1 MLVSQLK
8 APKHFLLTAVS
19 EFYVRL
25 VLFLILFITISID
38 SYFSCF
44 FVMLL
49 IEFGQ
54 IFLGCKELD
63 FLKHSYEIVH
73 ITSNR
78 IDIHVIIV
86 FRLLFCFSMSLSCE
100 KKLRYCFKLAGELTQ
115 NCLNMRRWIV

>member
-8 APKHFLLTAVS
+8 APKYFLLTAVS

-54 IFLGCKELD
+54 IFFGWKELD

-78 IDIHVIIV
+78 LDIHVIIV
-86 FRLLFCFSMSLSCE
+86 FRLLFVFQCHFLVE
-100 KKLRYCFKLAGELTQ
+100 KNYDTVSK
-115 NCLNMRRWIV
+115 